1 MGKYTVAAILGCLY
15 VVLSSLIVSELGRAH
30 RDALLRARTTSS
42 ELPRASRSADPSEA
56 KPETPATVAPGPVAA
71 EHRFEP
77 DKPAPPLSAAAGK
90 RFEPLVA
97 DRREPRPNTP
107 ARAIAPEPR
116 KTSPTNRLSEEFA
129 KATGQDLANVKL
141 APIDGF
147 WEQPAAKK
155 KWDVSRLSTDEE
167 KQLGADLHEMVMHFN
182 RRYGKAEAQERV
194 EKAALPLT
202 RFATRNDINYNFY
215 VLDSSAVNAFSL
227 PGGYIYVS
235 RGLLD
240 WISDDEDY
248 ALQFVLAHEIFH
260 VDHKHALKCLEDPD
274 LKQLPMGTLQLFYLF
289 IIPRGYL
296 PEQLDYDADAWALR
310 QLRKLQCTK
319 RECMTFLRK
328 LKGYAEK
335 DGWELERSKA
345 LPRSGNREALFD
357 NHFRAHPVT
366 YHRLAKLEA
375 LADEA
380 AVKSP

>member
-1 MGKYTVAAILGCLY
+1 MGKYTVAAILGCFY
-15 VVLSSLIVSELGRAH
+15 VVLSSWIVSEQGRAH
-30 RDALLRARTTSS
+30 RDALLRARPTSA
-42 ELPRASRSADPSEA
+42 EPPRASRTGDSPEA
-56 KPETPATVAPGPVAA
+56 KPETPATAAPEPVAA
-71 EHRFEP
+71 EHRPEP
-77 DKPAPPLSAAAGK
+77 VKPAPP
-90 RFEPLVA
+90 PLVA
-97 DRREPRPNTP
+97 AGNRTEPLAAIPVEPGANTP
-107 ARAIAPEPR
+107 ARASTPEPR
-116 KTSPTNRLSEEFA
+116 KTSPGNRLSEEFA
-129 KATGQDLANVKL
+129 KATGRDLANVKL

-167 KQLGADLHEMVMHFN
+167 KQLGADLHEMVLHFN

-260 VDHKHALKCLEDPD
+260 VDHKHALKCLEDPG
-274 LKQLPMGTLQLFYLF
+274 LKQLSLGTLQLFYLF

-296 PEQLDYDADAWALR
+296 PEQLDFDADSWALR
-310 QLRKLQCTK
+310 QLRKLQCTT

-357 NHFRAHPVT
+357 NHFRAHPAT
-366 YHRLAKLEA
+366 YQRLAKLEA
-375 LADEA
+375 LAGEA